1 MDRSALGDVVHRRKR
16 RILAYVRSSGCRK
29 IEVVRRLQIKR
40 RASAS
45 RLARINRRLGRPPS
59 AAKASLVA
67 LAKGSSARCAKAIAS
82 AESASEKAYTSR
94 LR

>member
-45 RLARINRRLGRPPS
+45 RLARINRRLGLPAFGCQGFARR
-59 AAKASLVA
+59 ARKRLVC
-67 LAKGSSARCAKAIAS
+67 KVC
-82 AESASEKAYTSR
+82 ESNCIG
-94 LR
+94 